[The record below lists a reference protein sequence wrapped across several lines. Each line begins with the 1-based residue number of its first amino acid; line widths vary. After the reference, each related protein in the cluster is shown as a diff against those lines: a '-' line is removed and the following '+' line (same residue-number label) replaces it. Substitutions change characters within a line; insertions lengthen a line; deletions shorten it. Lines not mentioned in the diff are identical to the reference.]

1 MFLQA
6 ELRGNSYPS
15 QNLAADGK
23 MGQSFD
29 RDSKGPESYEAFV
42 VVNLH
47 CACVAL
53 SLPQDSAETSKTRSK
68 RKSGF

>member
-1 MFLQA
+1 MPKYSTPLPA
-6 ELRGNSYPS
+6 
-15 QNLAADGK
+15 
-23 MGQSFD
+23 D
-29 RDSKGPESYEAFV
+29 RDCLDPESYEAFV

-53 SLPQDSAETSKTRSK
+53 NFPQESAETSKTFSK